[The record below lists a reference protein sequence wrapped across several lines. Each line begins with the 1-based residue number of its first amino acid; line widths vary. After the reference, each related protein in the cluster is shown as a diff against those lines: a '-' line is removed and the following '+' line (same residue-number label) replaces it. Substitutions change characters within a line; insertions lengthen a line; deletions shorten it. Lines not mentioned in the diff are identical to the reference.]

1 MKRYDIAVVGGGAS
15 GLTAAISAKRENSS
29 LSVCVLERLPRV
41 GKKLLVTGNGR
52 CNLTNRNIDCSYFK
66 GTCSKLYNMI
76 KAFDVEAF
84 FGTLGVICTADGE
97 GRVYPKSNT
106 ASSVLDALRLETE
119 RLGIDIICDFCVK
132 EIKSGYIICSDKEKI
147 SAQSVIL
154 AGGGLSQ
161 PTLGS
166 DGSVLRLCKDMG
178 IKVGKLTPALTA
190 VKTNPDLVRALKG
203 LRVQAKA
210 KLFIDNKEIKSETGE
225 IQFNEGILSGICIF
239 NLTNYINDNEKA
251 EIRLDLLPDMDKCDV
266 IRLLSDIKAIRDNA
280 ALEDYLSGIFHKRIG
295 NMIIKQATPHQLTM
309 PVSALSNTD
318 IERISGIIKELVFPV
333 KGLQGFEKS
342 QVTSGGVLISEID
355 EQLMSNKYKGMYF
368 CGEMLDIIGICGG
381 YNLTFAFS
389 SGYTAGKNAAR
400 RIISRNDKN

>member
-15 GLTAAISAKRENSS
+15 GLTAAISAKRENAS
-29 LSVCVLERLPRV
+29 LSVCILERLPRV

-52 CNLTNRNIDCSYFK
+52 CNLTNRNIDCSHFK
-66 GTCSKLYNMI
+66 GTCTKLYNMI

-84 FGTLGVICTADGE
+84 FGTLGVICTADSE

-106 ASSVLDALRLETE
+106 ASSVLDSLRLEVE
-119 RLGIDIICDFCVK
+119 RLDIDMICDFCVK
-132 EIKSGYIICSDKEKI
+132 EIKSGYIICSDNDRI
-147 SAQSVIL
+147 SAESVIL

-161 PTLGS
+161 SSLGS
-166 DGSVLRLCKDMG
+166 DGSILRLCKEMG
-178 IKVGKLTPALTA
+178 VKVGKLTPALTA
-190 VKTNPDLVRALKG
+190 VKTEPDLVKALKG
-203 LRVQAKA
+203 LRVQAEA

-239 NLTNYINDNEKA
+239 NLSNYINDNDKA
-251 EIRLDLLPDMDKCDV
+251 EIRLDLLPDMDKCSV
-266 IRLLSDIKAIRDNA
+266 IRLLSDIKAIRNNA

-295 NMIIKQATPHQLTM
+295 NTILKQAASLQLTA
-309 PVSALSNTD
+309 PVSELSD
-318 IERISGIIKELVFPV
+318 KDLEGISRKIKELVFPV

-355 EQLMSNKYKGMYF
+355 EHLMSKKYRNVYF

-389 SGYTAGKNAAR
+389 SGYAAGKNAAR
-400 RIISRNDKN
+400 RKISRNDKN